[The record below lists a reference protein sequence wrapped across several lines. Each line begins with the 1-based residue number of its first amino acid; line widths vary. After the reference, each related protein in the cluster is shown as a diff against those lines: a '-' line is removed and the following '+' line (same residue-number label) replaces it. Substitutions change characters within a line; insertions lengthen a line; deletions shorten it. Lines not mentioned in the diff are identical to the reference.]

1 MKVCVRASY
10 YAQLERTLLIKKTC
24 YVLCLFK
31 KKLAAVYLVTYVVG
45 WNDFVIT
52 LLREFLYVICF
63 NIRCIIWCL
72 AYIFNL
78 RPLKAKLR
86 IIEAFGT
93 FWQFLAI
100 FAFLAELD
108 NSKHFEPYF
117 FLALFGL
124 FRPCGLEKAQRP
136 KWLAFCGISK
146 HFPSN
151 GQIKKNHST
160 LLMIL
165 LRSFDL
171 KRLL

>member
-1 MKVCVRASY
+1 MFFDVVYEAGLRRDLDSRRK
-10 YAQLERTLLIKKTC
+10 
-24 YVLCLFK
+24 
-31 KKLAAVYLVTYVVG
+31 AATSKSEWHSRVG

-108 NSKHFEPYF
+108 NSKHFEPYLF
-117 FLALFGL
+117 FGL
-124 FRPCGLEKAQRP
+124 SGLFWLCGLCGLQRP
-136 KWLAFCGISK
+136 KFLAFSRTTVLWVE
-146 HFPSN
+146 P
-151 GQIKKNHST
+151 IKKTNPP
-160 LLMIL
+160 
-165 LRSFDL
+165 
-171 KRLL
+171 

>member
-1 MKVCVRASY
+1 MLPYEGWSATFQVGGGVHFRTRRFEIKFLFLSLGLKFSCVHVCAIDHFCFWS
-10 YAQLERTLLIKKTC
+10 TSFSI
-24 YVLCLFK
+24 
-31 KKLAAVYLVTYVVG
+31 G

-108 NSKHFEPYF
+108 NSKHFEPYLF
-117 FLALFGL
+117 FWPLRPFLALQPLWPSKAKKSGL
-124 FRPCGLEKAQRP
+124 FR
-136 KWLAFCGISK
+136 
-146 HFPSN
+146 HN
-151 GQIKKNHST
+151 
-160 LLMIL
+160 
-165 LRSFDL
+165 
-171 KRLL
+171 

>member
-1 MKVCVRASY
+1 M
-10 YAQLERTLLIKKTC
+10 
-24 YVLCLFK
+24 
-31 KKLAAVYLVTYVVG
+31 
-45 WNDFVIT
+45 
-52 LLREFLYVICF
+52 
-63 NIRCIIWCL
+63 
-72 AYIFNL
+72 
-78 RPLKAKLR
+78 R

-160 LLMIL
+160 LMAGTYVTLIL
-165 LRSFDL
+165 NQKRSCNNIIDKTIRPDQFDDNDVCAIFTHQTL
-171 KRLL
+171 ALQWSSNCRTSGTDRQPNETQRRFIAFWKWKPLVVVTPNTPKLLDFWIIKPY

>member
-1 MKVCVRASY
+1 MFVFAIPYYPSY
-10 YAQLERTLLIKKTC
+10 SYSCIILS
-24 YVLCLFK
+24 
-31 KKLAAVYLVTYVVG
+31 LVNNWQIIRYILG

-117 FLALFGL
+117 FFGL
-124 FRPCGLEKAQRP
+124 VWPFSALWPWKGPKA
-136 KWLAFCGISK
+136 KMTG
-146 HFPSN
+146 
-151 GQIKKNHST
+151 
-160 LLMIL
+160 L
-165 LRSFDL
+165 LRYI
-171 KRLL
+171 

>member
-1 MKVCVRASY
+1 MEMGFENKLCLCTMY
-10 YAQLERTLLIKKTC
+10 IHMYTL
-24 YVLCLFK
+24 YVLPIHTQI
-31 KKLAAVYLVTYVVG
+31 LVSFWNGYYILG

-117 FLALFGL
+117 FFGL
-124 FRPCGLEKAQRP
+124 VWPFSALWPWKGPKA
-136 KWLAFCGISK
+136 KMTG
-146 HFPSN
+146 
-151 GQIKKNHST
+151 
-160 LLMIL
+160 L
-165 LRSFDL
+165 LRYI
-171 KRLL
+171 

>member
-1 MKVCVRASY
+1 MHIVFIMG
-10 YAQLERTLLIKKTC
+10 LLLWEMGSSVPPCKKSIPNF
-24 YVLCLFK
+24 LRDGSNHQFSL
-31 KKLAAVYLVTYVVG
+31 G

-117 FLALFGL
+117 FFGL
-124 FRPCGLEKAQRP
+124 VWPFSALWPWKGPKA
-136 KWLAFCGISK
+136 KMTG
-146 HFPSN
+146 
-151 GQIKKNHST
+151 
-160 LLMIL
+160 L
-165 LRSFDL
+165 LRYI
-171 KRLL
+171 